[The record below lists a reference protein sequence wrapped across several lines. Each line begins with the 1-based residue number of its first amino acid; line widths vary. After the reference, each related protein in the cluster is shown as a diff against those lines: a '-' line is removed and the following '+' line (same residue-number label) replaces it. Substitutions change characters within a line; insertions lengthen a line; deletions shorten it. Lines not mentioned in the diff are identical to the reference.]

1 MFNVLSSHKQRK
13 LPRKSRKSTLY
24 GNRGAARNFGERKKG
39 CGKQRAKEKARE
51 REESSATE
59 VESTRCRDFIW
70 CSAGRNLRRLFSSRP
85 FFLPSPCLFFAFSFT
100 LLSLGRRVHNAAALI
115 TPYMHNKDKKLGV
128 SNSDARH
135 ARRLPN
141 RVIHGASNDP
151 TQVATSEIS
160 LSPAPLPAC
169 PLSPHHARINHDN
182 FATVSPPSF
191 SSFSSSREYRLIMCK
206 YMGK

>member
-1 MFNVLSSHKQRK
+1 MFNVLSSHKRRK
-13 LPRKSRKSTLY
+13 LPRKSRKLTWH

-39 CGKQRAKEKARE
+39 CGKESERKSERE
-51 REESSATE
+51 RGESSATE

-70 CSAGRNLRRLFSSRP
+70 CSAGRNPRRLFSSPPRP

-100 LLSLGRRVHNAAALI
+100 LPSLGRRVHNATALI
-115 TPYMHNKDKKLGV
+115 TPHMHNKDKKLGV

-141 RVIHGASNDP
+141 RVIHGAPNDP

-160 LSPAPLPAC
+160 LRPAPLSAC

-191 SSFSSSREYRLIMCK
+191 SSFSSSRRHRIIV
-206 YMGK
+206 